1 MSLTRH
7 EEMLI
12 LAKRP
17 ARYDSLLGGVGVS
30 DLLAPRPEGF
40 LWDWELLCS
49 PIALRVKE
57 GSMESSRV
65 SRVGLRRVFE
75 GFSVGISRAYT
86 LSLMCCW
93 SDPKGWSSW

>member
-17 ARYDSLLGGVGVS
+17 ARVASLLGGIGVP
-30 DLLAPRPEGF
+30 DLLAPRPEGI

-49 PIALRVKE
+49 PIALE
-57 GSMESSRV
+57 
-65 SRVGLRRVFE
+65 
-75 GFSVGISRAYT
+75 
-86 LSLMCCW
+86 
-93 SDPKGWSSW
+93 